1 MTIGR
6 VYEFAKRI
14 FDFGRNL
21 IMAKIK
27 YITKLNKNLSKMTK

>member
-1 MTIGR
+1 MIIGR
-6 VYEFAKRI
+6 VYEVAKRI

-27 YITKLNKNLSKMTK
+27 YITKVNKNLSKKTK

>member
-1 MTIGR
+1 MIIER

-27 YITKLNKNLSKMTK
+27 YITKVNKNLSIMTK